1 MMTITPTQAKEIHN
15 IRQRV
20 EKWGD
25 KGDYFYHEVKTLL
38 DAYDAVLQG
47 NPNERRNE
55 QQKRFEMEA
64 YPQPKDRIGLL
75 DVTLGTLE
83 ANLVTERAKL
93 DVQIRGG
100 HIIGKTFAST
110 LLAVDA
116 VITSVRLTREN
127 LPKV

>member
-15 IRQRV
+15 IRERG

-38 DAYDAVLQG
+38 DAYDTVLQG

-64 YPQPKDRIGLL
+64 YPQPKERIGLL
-75 DVTLGTLE
+75 GVMLGTLE
-83 ANLVTERAKL
+83 ANLVTERAKIKVINPNPAGPMQAL
-93 DVQIRGG
+93 DA
-100 HIIGKTFAST
+100 F
-110 LLAVDA
+110 
-116 VITSVRLTREN
+116 ITSVRLTREN